1 MFAGRAEGE
10 GQMTDHL
17 RADNRLRAI
26 LSSWHR
32 SPRYRSEAVTQH
44 RNHPVPSSHQ
54 TELNRELK
62 GAPRFTEWQWF
73 VVPLI
78 ILTIIDYV
86 YLQRWG

>member
-1 MFAGRAEGE
+1 MINPH
-10 GQMTDHL
+10 Q
-17 RADNRLRAI
+17 ADNRLRAT

-32 SPRYRSEAVTQH
+32 SPRYRSEAVPQH
-44 RNHPVPSSHQ
+44 RPVPPSRQ